1 MKKFTIAAVAALA
14 LASAAPA
21 IADVKT
27 SDDPF
32 ISTAGLE
39 MGPAAAVGIIGAIM
53 VIGIASSGDS

>member
-1 MKKFTIAAVAALA
+1 MKKFTIAAAAALA

-21 IADVKT
+21 MADTKT

-39 MGPAAAVGIIGAIM
+39 MGPAAAVGILGTIL